1 MIGALACRT
10 SGRAA
15 LPQHHQPALSTDP
28 TAAAHRPSAAGS
40 PSPQAGSDADAP
52 ALLVLADGTVLR
64 GQAFGARG
72 TVVGEVVFNTGMTG
86 YQEVMTDPSYAGQ
99 LVTFTYPEL
108 GNTGVNSQDMEACSP
123 HARGVI
129 ARQLSPAASSWRC
142 EEELDAWLRRHHVV
156 GLRGVD
162 TRALVRHLREGGA
175 INGILCSD
183 GTPPLQLLEQ
193 LRAAPSM
200 GGLNLAETVSTR
212 EPYQWTQPCAAD
224 FDARLRHRPAP
235 PYRVV
240 AIDFGIKRAILERL
254 VAHGCEVTVLPADAS
269 PEQVLA
275 QRPEGVF
282 LSNGPGDPAAVSSG
296 IALAR
301 ALLQQRDLPLF
312 GICLG
317 HQILGLALG
326 GSSFKLGYGH
336 RGLNHPCGAPGM
348 VEITSQNH
356 GFALAADS
364 LPADRVRVTHLN
376 LNDRTVAAMAMTD
389 QPVFAVQYHPEAS
402 PGPHD
407 ADHHFAR
414 FAALMAERR

>member
-1 MIGALACRT
+1 MIRIDPSPRPLSQT
-10 SGRAA
+10 S
-15 LPQHHQPALSTDP
+15 P
-28 TAAAHRPSAAGS
+28 TAPD
-40 PSPQAGSDADAP
+40 QAGE

-64 GQAFGARG
+64 GRGFGATG
-72 TVVGEVVFNTGMTG
+72 TSIGEVVFNTGMTG
-86 YQEVMTDPSYAGQ
+86 YQEVITDPSYAGQ

-108 GNTGVNSQDMEACSP
+108 GNTGVNQHDQEADRP

-129 ARQLSPAASSWRC
+129 ARQLAPACSSWRA
-142 EEELDAWLRRHHVV
+142 ESPLETWLESHGVV
-156 GLRGVD
+156 GICGVD

-175 INGILCSD
+175 INGAISND
-183 GTPPLQLLEQ
+183 GTAAGELLQ
-193 LRAAPSM
+193 RVRSAPAM
-200 GGLNLAETVSTR
+200 TGLNLAAQVSTTT
-212 EPYQWTQPCAAD
+212 PYSWNRTCGAGFDVRSQPS
-224 FDARLRHRPAP
+224 PAQ

-254 VAHGCEVTVLPADAS
+254 VAHGAQVQVLPATAS
-269 PEQVLA
+269 LADVLA
-275 QRPEGVF
+275 REPEGVF

-301 ALLQQRDLPLF
+301 GLLEQRQLPIF

-326 GSSFKLGYGH
+326 GRTFKLGYGH
-336 RGLNHPCGAPGM
+336 RGLNHPCGSPGS

-356 GFALAADS
+356 GFAIDPDS
-364 LPADRVRVTHLN
+364 LPSGKVDITHLN
-376 LNDRTVAAMAMTD
+376 LNDRTVAALALRD
-389 QPVFAVQYHPEAS
+389 QPVFGVQYHPEAS

-414 FAALMAERR
+414 FTALMAARRQP